1 MLISAGRRGPD
12 TSCAPAGRGEGG
24 VMEGPFALLSAG
36 EKALAFPQCILTPP
50 QWGGEEGSLC
60 FTNSL
65 YEGMYRWTQVFPNV
79 GVGKLYPTAFC
90 SAWLPLSLLSG
101 WRKKGFSWGFYFLV

>member
-1 MLISAGRRGPD
+1 MPGLRGPD

-24 VMEGPFALLSAG
+24 AMEGPFALLSAG
-36 EKALAFPQCILTPP
+36 EKALAFPHLTPP
-50 QWGGEEGSLC
+50 QWGGKDGSLC

-65 YEGMYRWTQVFPNV
+65 CEGVYRWTQVFPKV

-90 SAWLPLSLLSG
+90 SAWLPLSSLSD